1 MIMWILLF
9 GLAIGAALLV
19 VHQGRNQS
27 DFTQRLQQLETDNQQ
42 LRQRVQVLEALVLE
56 KEKQRPF
63 DELK

>member
-9 GLAIGAALLV
+9 GLAIAAALLV

-27 DFTQRLQQLETDNQQ
+27 DFTQRLQRLEADNQQ
-42 LRQRVQVLEALVLE
+42 LRQRVQVLEELVLE